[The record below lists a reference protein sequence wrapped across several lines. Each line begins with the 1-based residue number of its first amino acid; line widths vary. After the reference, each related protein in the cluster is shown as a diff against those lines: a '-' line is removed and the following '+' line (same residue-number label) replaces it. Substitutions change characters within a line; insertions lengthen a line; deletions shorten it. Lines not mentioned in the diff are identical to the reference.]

1 MTDKQDIDGLRE
13 ILGTKPKNVAASP
26 PPRFVR
32 GGALIKVEMVSPNPR
47 NMNPGGKLFLPGVL
61 PNFYA
66 GMFVMAVTTWGGP
79 RDSGV
84 DKWNRCTPEQRRM
97 VVQAILERRTI
108 PGARELPSFMFEV
121 TGASRSAFDQ
131 IARGRV
137 GYTFASMGVRDNS
150 HEDSDIVVPPHI
162 YDDPKLLMGFKN
174 AINISNATYRALLL
188 HGQKSFQDARA
199 LLPMSMMHRFCMNV
213 NYQALSAF
221 MGQRLMF
228 EEQYDTV
235 AVAYK
240 MKQELGRH
248 YAMLAA
254 PLQGTCDAVGR
265 CVYHNSEL
273 FSGLFKGCER
283 YGPDEGHYTTFNES
297 SADPADIELW
307 LGEKL
312 PKPGAPIP
320 WDEAFAKDRPY
331 FEQIL

>member
-1 MTDKQDIDGLRE
+1 MTDIDDLRA
-13 ILGTKPKNVAASP
+13 ILGTKPKEAAYSS

-32 GGALIKVEMVSPNPR
+32 GGEEIVVKMVSPNP
-47 NMNPGGKLFLPGVL
+47 L
-61 PNFYA
+61 PNYYA
-66 GMFVMAVTTWGGP
+66 GMFVMAVSTWGGP
-79 RDSGV
+79 QDSGIE
-84 DKWNRCTPEQRRM
+84 KWNRCTPDQRRM
-97 VVQAILERRTI
+97 VVQSVLERRTI

-121 TGASRSAFDQ
+121 MGASRSAFDQ

-150 HEDSDIVVPPHI
+150 HEDAGIVVPPAIFDNEESFHVFKDAI
-162 YDDPKLLMGFKN
+162 MRSNNAYRHMLLNGD
-174 AINISNATYRALLL
+174 S
-188 HGQKSFQDARA
+188 SFQDARA
-199 LLPMSMMHRFCMNV
+199 LLPMSMMHRFCMNI
-213 NYQALSAF
+213 NYQAMSAF

-240 MKQELGRH
+240 IKQELGRH

-283 YGPDEGHYTTFNES
+283 YGEDEGYYTTFNES
-297 SADPADIELW
+297 SANSKDIELW

-312 PKPGAPIP
+312 PEPGEAIP
-320 WDEAFAKDRPY
+320 WDEAYGRDKHF
-331 FEQIL
+331 FEEEI

>member
-1 MTDKQDIDGLRE
+1 MQTTDDLRE
-13 ILGTKPKNVAASP
+13 ILGTKPKDYRPADKL
-26 PPRFVR
+26 PRFVR
-32 GGALIKVEMVSPNPR
+32 GGAEIQVRMVSPP
-47 NMNPGGKLFLPGVL
+47 PISAAHYPAKWTL

-66 GMFVMAVTTWGGP
+66 GMFVMAVSTWGGAK
-79 RDSGV
+79 DSGV
-84 DKWNRCTPEQRRM
+84 DKWNRCTSEQRRM

-150 HEDSDIVVPPHI
+150 HEDTDIVVPPDV
-162 YDDPKLLMGFKN
+162 YDDKVLFEWFKN
-174 AINISNATYRALLL
+174 AVLTGNTAYRRVLEN
-188 HGQKSFQDARA
+188 GDKSFQSARA
-199 LLPMSMMHRFCMNV
+199 VLPMGMMHRFCMNV

-283 YGPDEGHYTTFNES
+283 YGADEGHYTTFNES
-297 SADPADIELW
+297 SANPKDIELW
-307 LGEKL
+307 LGEPL
-312 PKPGAPIP
+312 PKPGAKIP
-320 WDEAFAKDRPY
+320 WDEAY
-331 FEQIL
+331 EQDKHFFQQQL